1 MSKVSSKKEVAQASI
16 CNFFHPVSQADSAKE
31 KSTPPKTFEKRIHKD
46 IEDANGDSIKI
57 DKKLAPNAKSVPP
70 KKNLESQSEKLVK
83 DMENNIDS
91 LLNNNSGTKKTKK
104 KKLVKNKNIITDSEE
119 NDSEFKIENENE
131 QCNSNN
137 KSDEVSIPVKKLKNK
152 TKKKDVIEEEDET
165 RTRKEENE
173 GIDLNNFLKETLDK
187 EVEQDP
193 KSLDINVNKTFQ
205 GTAAK
210 YQTKPVEAETP
221 SNNKKEKSRSRS
233 RSRSRTKTNQ
243 KKKKTTGKKKNADN
257 TDEAEDLSEEDND
270 ESAISNEEALAKT
283 DFHANP
289 HDALPDFLKPENIK
303 DKKGNRPD
311 SPEYDCNTL
320 FVPPD
325 FLKKQTPAMK
335 QFWEFKSNNFDK
347 VLFFKLGKF
356 YEMFFDDAII
366 GNQILDLNWM
376 GNDPQK
382 LHVGFPEK
390 VVDTKA
396 EKLVAAGFKIA
407 VIEQTETPDQLKNR
421 VKSGDKTE
429 KTIKREL
436 CNVYTK
442 GTYYRYDDENNN
454 SANKSDNANSQG
466 NRTYNRVNK
475 NKFCCALF
483 YQSKEKKL
491 EGELFLG
498 ENMENAS
505 RTGYEWGICLF
516 DVTTLKFYLGKVEE
530 DTIKYIPKSQGS
542 QSTDST
548 FNKIKTILYNISP
561 EEIICVKQNM
571 PESMISFI
579 NDLSCKPII
588 TYIKYNYKFNELNDL
603 CQKYFGKDFQ
613 KWDKVIVK
621 QFSNQQENHVSCV
634 SLYLTIN
641 YLEKLLIAESTLPTS
656 TFYDYT
662 GDISLNPNK
671 KMIIDYQ
678 AINNLELINTKLD
691 PRNPEAGSLVE
702 YLNKAVSP
710 FGKRLLRNWI
720 LNPLCDVQKI
730 NERLDIVDDLLN
742 NDEVILKFRNALA
755 KWTDIE
761 RQCTKFFKLARGTNS
776 QAIYF
781 EDVNRNRLK
790 EFFKLLNFLYKCQS
804 IFDIFDYYLENNKFK
819 SKELIKKITI
829 GDGVPN
835 LSSVIKVLL
844 NDFHMVEIKDAKD
857 NTIFQIESKV
867 GVYPEYDECKEDIKN
882 IKKSLDDI
890 LQREKKRLKC
900 AIIQYSHTK
909 NYRYELEI
917 PESYV
922 KNNRPEGY
930 ILTTSKKGY
939 LRFHTKE
946 IMKYVESL
954 EDHEEKLK
962 EINKKLNTELFKQF
976 YNQHEIINGFINA
989 VAEVDCLVALAFISA
1004 VDPDK
1009 YSRPKFID
1017 ISENNGYPYI
1027 ELKDNIH
1034 PCLMERTTYF
1044 VPNDITLGKDG
1055 KSLIVMTGPNMGGKS
1070 TLLRQVCV
1078 TAIIAQIGCYVP
1090 AKFCKMTIVDRIF
1103 TRIGASDKLIE
1114 GKSTFYIE
1122 MEETKNI
1129 IENATIHSLIIMDEL
1144 GRGTST
1150 KDGKVI
1156 AKTVLYQIE
1165 HRLKSRCLFTT
1176 HYHDIIEWCQSE
1188 PKMDLFFMDS
1198 NVNSETK
1205 DITFLYKFR
1214 QGICPESYGIEVAK
1228 LAGIPEKI
1236 LQKANDIKEN
1246 NVLEID

>member
-1 MSKVSSKKEVAQASI
+1 
-16 CNFFHPVSQADSAKE
+16 
-31 KSTPPKTFEKRIHKD
+31 
-46 IEDANGDSIKI
+46 
-57 DKKLAPNAKSVPP
+57 
-70 KKNLESQSEKLVK
+70 
-83 DMENNIDS
+83 
-91 LLNNNSGTKKTKK
+91 
-104 KKLVKNKNIITDSEE
+104 
-119 NDSEFKIENENE
+119 
-131 QCNSNN
+131 
-137 KSDEVSIPVKKLKNK
+137 
-152 TKKKDVIEEEDET
+152 
-165 RTRKEENE
+165 
-173 GIDLNNFLKETLDK
+173 
-187 EVEQDP
+187 
-193 KSLDINVNKTFQ
+193 
-205 GTAAK
+205 
-210 YQTKPVEAETP
+210 
-221 SNNKKEKSRSRS
+221 
-233 RSRSRTKTNQ
+233 
-243 KKKKTTGKKKNADN
+243 
-257 TDEAEDLSEEDND
+257 
-270 ESAISNEEALAKT
+270 
-283 DFHANP
+283 
-289 HDALPDFLKPENIK
+289 
-303 DKKGNRPD
+303 
-311 SPEYDCNTL
+311 
-320 FVPPD
+320 
-325 FLKKQTPAMK
+325 MK
-335 QFWEFKSNNFDK
+335 QFWEFKSQNFDK

-356 YEMFFDDAII
+356 YEMFYDDAII

-376 GNDPQK
+376 GNDPKK

-390 VVDTKA
+390 VLENKA
-396 EKLVAAGFKIA
+396 EKLVQAGFKIA
-407 VIEQTETPDQLKNR
+407 VIEQTETPDQLKSR
-421 VKSGDKTE
+421 VKSGEKGD

-442 GTYYRYDDENNN
+442 GTYYKYDDENN
-454 SANKSDNANSQG
+454 SGNKKENSDNKNK
-466 NRTYNRVNK
+466 NYMNYNNINK

-483 YQSKEKKL
+483 CQPKEHKL
-491 EGELFLG
+491 DGEIFFG
-498 ENMENAS
+498 GNMDCIS
-505 RTGYEWGICLF
+505 RTGYEWGLCLF

-530 DTIKYIPKSQGS
+530 DATTFIPRSQGS
-542 QSTDST
+542 QTTDSS

-571 PESMISFI
+571 PESILSFI
-579 NDLSCKPII
+579 NDLTNRPII

-613 KWDKVIVK
+613 KWDKVIIK
-621 QFSNQQENHVSCV
+621 QFSNEQQNHVTCV

-641 YLEKLLIAESTLPTS
+641 YLEKLLLAENTLSTS

-678 AINNLELINTKLD
+678 AITNLELIQTKLD

-702 YLNKAVSP
+702 YLNKAISP

-720 LNPLCDVQKI
+720 LNPLCDIQKI
-730 NERLDIVDDLLN
+730 NERLDMVEDFLN
-742 NDEVILKFRNALA
+742 NDEVIIKFRNALS
-755 KWTDIE
+755 KWMDIE

-781 EDVNRNRLK
+781 EDFSKSRLK
-790 EFFKLLNFLYKCQS
+790 EFFKLLNFLYKCQN
-804 IFDIFDYYLENNKFK
+804 IFDIFDYYIENNKFK
-819 SKELIKKITI
+819 SKKLIKKLTI
-829 GDGVPN
+829 GEGIPD

-844 NDFHMVEIKDAKD
+844 NDFHMVEIKDSKG
-857 NTIFQIESKV
+857 NTTYQIESKP
-867 GVYPEYDECKEDIKN
+867 GVCQEYDDCKEVMEN
-882 IKKSLDDI
+882 IKKNLDDI

-946 IMKYVESL
+946 IMKNV
-954 EDHEEKLK
+954 EKLEEVEEQLK
-962 EINKKLNTELFKQF
+962 DVTNNLNTELFKHF
-976 YNQHEIINGFINA
+976 YNQNKIINHFINA
-989 VAEVDCLVALAFISA
+989 VAEIDCLTSLAFISA

-1009 YSRPKFID
+1009 FSRPTFID

-1027 ELKDNIH
+1027 ELKDCVH
-1034 PCLMERTTYF
+1034 PCLLERTPYF

-1078 TAIIAQIGCYVP
+1078 AAIIGQIGCYVP
-1090 AKFCKMTIVDRIF
+1090 AKSCKMTIVDRIF

-1129 IENATIHSLIIMDEL
+1129 IENATINSLIIMDEL

-1150 KDGKVI
+1150 RDGKII
-1156 AKTVLYQIE
+1156 AKTILYQIE
-1165 HRLKSRCLFTT
+1165 HKLKSRCLFTT
-1176 HYHDIIEWCQSE
+1176 HYHDIIEWCKNE
-1188 PKMDLFFMDS
+1188 PNMDLFFMDS
-1198 NVNSETK
+1198 SVNNETK

-1228 LAGIPEKI
+1228 LAGIPNKVI
-1236 LQKANDIKEN
+1236 RRANEVKESN
-1246 NVLEID
+1246 ILEIQ